1 MSLYLEVTS
10 YMLTVL
16 TFSVGF
22 LTTRRH
28 AHFDVLAKDLAD
40 RSWKIRQA
48 LNQGQDLGPRDLA
61 EDVAAVSGEPESV
74 TTFARAVNASF
85 FVSACV
91 VVALGLTK
99 PGDLSSVTL
108 LLILLVSTALVFAL
122 GEYDVRWMERREQ
135 DLAQGT
141 VLGQL
146 AVIDEALRSR
156 DGALAKGE
164 IERIREAYPH
174 WGFGRELELA
184 LVATGEVLLHGDAEE
199 PEDNPM
205 ELLKAGSALHAAP
218 FLVAEAQL
226 RRKNPVGALQ
236 DFQIVVPRSD
246 SSRTVDRLQLVLGFA
261 AGLPRAVF
269 LEPALPPQ
277 WLNERGGLELGLRS
291 LPAVHRAAQAL
302 HDFDSGMPLR
312 DWIVTHSG
320 RPTWL
325 VARAATRGERDLK
338 DVLASASEPMYSGA
352 LNSLGIVYLAR
363 GRDADALRLFEAAIR
378 VRPNSSTSHWGHAV
392 SCFRRGWVDAARQ
405 SLHRAESLDPASVRV
420 LSFTRRAF
428 AGEDLHLL
436 ANQPTEPQWSAWE
449 AIQMA
454 LLNCRVKDAEVV
466 RGARGEL
473 VAAILSS
480 ALSREAAR
488 P

>member
-22 LTTRRH
+22 LSTRRH

-48 LNQGQDLGPRDLA
+48 LNQGQDLGPRDVA
-61 EDVAAVSGEPESV
+61 EDIAAVSVEPESV

-91 VVALGLTK
+91 IVGLGLSKHEDFSTIIL
-99 PGDLSSVTL
+99 LS
-108 LLILLVSTALVFAL
+108 ILLVSTVLVFAL
-122 GEYDVRWMERREQ
+122 GEYDVRWMERRER
-135 DLAQGT
+135 DLAEGT

-156 DGALAKGE
+156 DGAHAKGE
-164 IERIREAYPH
+164 IERIREAYPN

-184 LVATGEVLLHGDAEE
+184 LVATGEVLNQGGATE

-205 ELLKAGSALHAAP
+205 ELLKVGSALHAAP

-226 RRKNPVGALQ
+226 RRKNPVAALQ
-236 DFQIVVPRSD
+236 DFQIVVPRSNG
-246 SSRTVDRLQLVLGFA
+246 SRTVDRLQLVLGFA
-261 AGLPRAVF
+261 AGLPRVVF
-269 LEPALPPQ
+269 TDPALPPK
-277 WLNERGGLELGLRS
+277 WLNEQGGLELGLRS
-291 LPAVHRAAQAL
+291 LPAVHRASQAL
-302 HDFDSGMPLR
+302 YDFGSGMSLR
-312 DWIVTHSG
+312 DWIETHRG

-325 VARAATRGERDLK
+325 VARAATRGDRDLE
-338 DVLASASEPMYSGA
+338 DVLRRASDPMFSGV

-363 GRDADALRLFEAAIR
+363 GRDVDALRLFETAIR
-378 VRPNSSTSHWGHAV
+378 VRPNSSTSHWGRAV
-392 SCFRRGWVDAARQ
+392 SCFRRGWTDAAGQ
-405 SLHRAESLDPASVRV
+405 SLHRAESLDPSSVRV
-420 LSFTRRAF
+420 LSFTRGAF
-428 AGEDLHLL
+428 AGEDLNLM
-436 ANQPTEPQWSAWE
+436 ANQSGEAEWSAWE

-454 LLNCRVKDAEVV
+454 LLNCCVEDVEAV

-473 VAAILSS
+473 VVAILSS
-480 ALSREAAR
+480 ALSSQAVR